1 MRSARAQASS
11 KASKAARRKRRAA
24 KRDPQYLAW
33 LRLQPCAVCLKRGG
47 TPQDA
52 LLIQGS
58 PTEAA
63 HVGERGLGQKC
74 PDREAIPLCGE
85 HHRTGPLAHHVL
97 GKQFFFMHSLYKT
110 TLIQQYNTQYTV
122 EVACVLSSQQ

>member
-47 TPQDA
+47 TLQNA
-52 LLIQGS
+52 ALIQGS

-97 GKQFFFMHSLYKT
+97 GREFWFMHSMNKTEIIARYNQLYA
-110 TLIQQYNTQYTV
+110 
-122 EVACVLSSQQ
+122 EAE